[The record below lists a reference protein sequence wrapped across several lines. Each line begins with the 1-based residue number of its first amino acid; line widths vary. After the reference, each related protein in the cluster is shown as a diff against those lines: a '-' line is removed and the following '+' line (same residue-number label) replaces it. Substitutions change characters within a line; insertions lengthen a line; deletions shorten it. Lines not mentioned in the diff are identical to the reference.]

1 MKKAISIFLALAMIF
16 ALAACTKE
24 AAAPVDS
31 VDYTGTYDI
40 IKIEAG
46 EMSASE
52 EDLQTLRDLGYEAV
66 MSFASDGTGLMS
78 VAGQEN
84 DFTYD
89 AENATINM
97 GGADSKMEFNEEGQL
112 VVYDDGGTM
121 YLEKR
126 AEE

>member
-1 MKKAISIFLALAMIF
+1 MKKAFSIFLAIAMIF

-24 AAAPVDS
+24 AAEP

-112 VVYDDGGTM
+112 LISDGGGTM

-126 AEE
+126 TEE

>member
-1 MKKAISIFLALAMIF
+1 MKRVLSIVLALIMIL

-24 AAAPVDS
+24 AAEP

-46 EMSASE
+46 DMSASE
-52 EDLQTLRDLGYEAV
+52 EDLQALRDLGYEAV

-97 GGADSKMEFNEEGQL
+97 SGADSKMEFNADGQL
-112 VVYDDGGTM
+112 VVYDNGGTM

-126 AEE
+126 TEE

>member
-1 MKKAISIFLALAMIF
+1 MKKAFSIFLALAMIF

-24 AAAPVDS
+24 AAEP

-97 GGADSKMEFNEEGQL
+97 NGADSRMEFNAEGQL

-121 YLEKR
+121 YWEKR

>member
-1 MKKAISIFLALAMIF
+1 MKKAFSIFLALAMIF

-24 AAAPVDS
+24 AAEP

-52 EDLQTLRDLGYEAV
+52 EDLQALQDLGYEAV

-97 GGADSKMEFNEEGQL
+97 GGADSRMEFNAEGQL

>member
-1 MKKAISIFLALAMIF
+1 MKKYISILLILALTL
-16 ALAACTKE
+16 ALTACSSKSE
-24 AAAPVDS
+24 P
-31 VDYTGTYDI
+31 VDYTGTYDVVRI
-40 IKIEAG
+40 DAG
-46 EMSASE
+46 EMTASE
-52 EDLQTLRDLGYEAV
+52 EDLQALRDLGYEAV

-97 GGADSKMEFNEEGQL
+97 GGADSKMEFNEDGQL

>member
-1 MKKAISIFLALAMIF
+1 MKKAFSIFLALAMIF

-24 AAAPVDS
+24 AAEP

-97 GGADSKMEFNEEGQL
+97 DGADSKMEFNEEGQL
-112 VVYDDGGTM
+112 VIYDDGGTM
-121 YLEKR
+121 YLEMR
-126 AEE
+126 TQE

>member
-24 AAAPVDS
+24 AAAPVGP

-40 IKIEAG
+40 IKIDAG

-52 EDLQTLRDLGYEAV
+52 DDLKTLRDLGFEAV
-66 MSFASDGTGLMS
+66 MTFASDGTGLMS
-78 VAGQEN
+78 VAGKEN

-89 AENATINM
+89 IEKAIINM